1 MADQDSS
8 LDPAQVV
15 LDYDDLEPEAED
27 SGKRKLGLG
36 FWIAIG
42 WLVAISLAAILAPIL
57 PIDGA
62 NVIAAGKKLESP
74 SIHHWFGTDGS
85 GRDVFART
93 IWGARVSLS
102 VGFIAIV
109 AGMLIGGPL
118 GILAGYFRG
127 KFDAFISFI
136 FVSLLSFPSLVLALL
151 IVNSLDRSL
160 KVVAMVLGIL
170 AIAPIGRLAR
180 ANTIVFAEREF
191 VQAARVIGAKDMRI
205 MVRELLPNVLI
216 PMGALAMLGMAVAIV
231 AEGGLAFLGL
241 SVKEGASWGKM
252 ILEGSGTRT
261 LRKGT
266 HVAMAPIAMMFFT
279 VLALNYAGDRVRA
292 YFDVRETAF

>member
-1 MADQDSS
+1 MADQDKV
-8 LDPAQVV
+8 QVEV
-15 LDYDDLEPEAED
+15 AIDDIVED
-27 SGKRKLGLG
+27 VSADTVKRKLGVG
-36 FWIAIG
+36 FWIAVS
-42 WLVAISLAAILAPIL
+42 WLVLITLLAVFAPLL
-57 PIDGA
+57 PIDGE
-62 NVIAAGKKLESP
+62 NVIGAGGKLDSP
-74 SIHHWFGTDGS
+74 SMDHFFGTDNN

-102 VGFIAIV
+102 VGFIAIA
-109 AGMLIGGPL
+109 AGLLIGGPL
-118 GILAGYFRG
+118 GIIAGYFRG
-127 KFDAFISFI
+127 KIDAVISFVFI
-136 FVSLLSFPSLVLALL
+136 SLLSFPSLVLALL

-180 ANTIVFAEREF
+180 ANSIVFAEREF
-191 VQAARVIGAKDMRI
+191 VQAARVIGAKDARI

-216 PMGALAMLGMAVAIV
+216 PMGALALLGMAVAIV

-241 SVKEGASWGKM
+241 SVKEGATWGKM
-252 ILEGSGTRT
+252 ILAGSDIRT

-266 HVAMAPIAMMFFT
+266 HVAMAPIAAMFLT
-279 VLALNYAGDRVRA
+279 VLALNYAGDRVRS